1 MAADVQV
8 YSNRYEV
15 IREIG
20 RGGMAEVYLAR
31 DQLLD
36 RPVAVKVLH
45 REFARDPQFVE
56 RFRREAQAA
65 AALNHPNV
73 VAVYDWGQEAGT
85 SFIVMEYVD
94 GRPLSDIVREGGA
107 RDPRTA
113 ARIAAHVAAALSFA
127 HQRGLVHRDVKP
139 GNILITPSGQVK
151 VADFGIARFRATDG
165 LTQTGAVM
173 GTATYFSPE
182 QAQGLDVDGR
192 SDVYSLGVVL
202 YEMLAGAPPFRN
214 DNPVAVAYQHVSEEP
229 EPLGRRAPGV
239 PVPLQQ
245 ITMRALVK
253 DPERRYRSADE
264 MRADLLRFERN
275 QPVSEETRTALVVTL
290 DDTPP
295 ATQLAPAAPPRGGI
309 PPEVARK
316 RRNPWGVAAVVL
328 LLLALAALVGWLIY
342 SQVGDQGG
350 ESRTT
355 VTVPDVVNRPLPDAR
370 AALEALDLEVSVV
383 RVASA
388 SVPEGI
394 VTRQDPTK
402 GTRITTGDT
411 VKLTVS
417 SGPRSVVVPDVSQ
430 QSYSDAEAA
439 LKARGLKVSRHDE
452 PSDQPAETVIRTQ
465 PPAGARVEQGHT
477 VQVVVSSGAAP
488 VTVPDVAGADQVT
501 ATQTLADAGL
511 RVDKTTRPSDT
522 VPAGDVITT
531 DPAPG
536 TPVRR
541 GDRVTIVVSSG
552 PGMART
558 PNVIGQTESEARSTL
573 DGAGFQVSVVREPS
587 SSANEGRVIDQSPGG
602 GTSAQTGSTVTITVG
617 GGGSE
622 PDGSGAGAGGDPGA

>member
-8 YSNRYEV
+8 FSNRYEV
-15 IREIG
+15 VREIG

-85 SFIVMEYVD
+85 SFIVMEYVE
-94 GRPLSDIVREGGA
+94 GRPLSEIIREGGA

-139 GNILITPSGQVK
+139 ANILITPSGQVK

-202 YEMLAGAPPFRN
+202 YEMLAGEPPFRN
-214 DNPVAVAYQHVSEEP
+214 DNPVTVAYQHVREEP
-229 EPLGRRAPGV
+229 PPLGRRAPEV

-245 ITMRALVK
+245 VVARALIK
-253 DPERRYRSADE
+253 DPARRYQSADD

-275 QPVSEETRTALVVTL
+275 QPVADETRTALVVTL

-295 ATQLAPAAPPRGGI
+295 ATQLAPTTRGPGGI

-316 RRNPWGVAAVVL
+316 RRNPWAVAAVVL
-328 LLLALAALVGWLIY
+328 VVLALAGLVAWLVY
-342 SQVGDQGG
+342 GQVGDQGG
-350 ESRTT
+350 KARHP

-370 AALEALDLEVSVV
+370 AAIEALDLKVKVV
-383 RVASA
+383 REASA

-394 VTRQDPTK
+394 VMRQDPSK

-411 VKLTVS
+411 VQLTVS
-417 SGPRSVVVPDVSQ
+417 SGPRSVVVPDVSE
-430 QSYSDAEAA
+430 QSYSDAEAT
-439 LKARGLKVSRHDE
+439 LTGKGLKVTRQDE

-465 PPAGARVEQGHT
+465 PPAGSRVEQGDT
-477 VQVVVSSGAAP
+477 IRVVVSSGAAP

-511 RVDKTTRPSDT
+511 RVAKATRPSDT
-522 VPAGDVITT
+522 VPSGDVITT

-536 TPVRR
+536 TPVRP
-541 GDRVTIVVSSG
+541 GDTVTIVVSSG
-552 PGMART
+552 PGMARV
-558 PNVIGQTESEARSTL
+558 PNVIGQSESDARAAL
-573 DGAGFQVSVVREPS
+573 AAAGFQVSVVREPS
-587 SSANEGRVIDQSPGG
+587 SADNEGRVVDQSPGG
-602 GTSAQTGSTVTITVG
+602 GSSGQTGSTVTITVG
-617 GGGSE
+617 SG
-622 PDGSGAGAGGDPGA
+622 PGSGGATPGAGTGG